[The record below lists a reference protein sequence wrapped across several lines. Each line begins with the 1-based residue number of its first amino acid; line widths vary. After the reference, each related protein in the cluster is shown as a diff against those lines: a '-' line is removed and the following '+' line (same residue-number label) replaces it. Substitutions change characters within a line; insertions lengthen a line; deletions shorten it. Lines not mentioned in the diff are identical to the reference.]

1 MNLAKRKYVAYLSR
15 DYAPGTRYVRRKK
28 FLEWIV
34 RLSKVMHEHIME
46 TIWPKKYSDDGTKP
60 GYLEKIWKKW
70 KTKTDKFIS
79 KATRKIYCRTKAER
93 AMKKLISE
101 ARSLKASLEATKA
114 SEKSKTKFLKYLVE
128 VSKNVRAKLAY
139 FAKTCKAPK
148 DSRPYVT
155 KMYKRWKRMSGKFV
169 RKNKRRLCKD
179 KYKDKLDKYWSKQ
192 KKRAERQYQAHLK
205 AAVAWLNSRKKAI
218 KGAETSVSDDESEVG
233 EAELAGPDDTRFIGY
248 LKRETRKTEK
258 KVREY
263 LRRCGFTIIPR
274 GSKKLKKK
282 LKKIRKKY
290 ARKMKKVTRTPPPEA
305 QIAKDKT
312 YGITLG
318 LANGGNPNNIGIGV
332 EDLKKDKNGNTAG
345 FTPWKFNK
353 DKDFKRNSYDVG
365 ISFGRRRRRT

>member
-1 MNLAKRKYVAYLSR
+1 MSTSWRQYAQEILGRWNQAWILGENLEEVEDKDGQIHLKSNKENLLQDKSRACYEKAYIRGKEFESFSGSDESER
-15 DYAPGTRYVRRKK
+15 EVKDEVFEIFGGSVKECPGQAC
-28 FLEWIV
+28 LLCQNLQGSE
-34 RLSKVMHEHIME
+34 RLAAICHE
-46 TIWPKKYSDDGTKP
+46 
-60 GYLEKIWKKW
+60 
-70 KTKTDKFIS
+70 
-79 KATRKIYCRTKAER
+79 
-93 AMKKLISE
+93 
-101 ARSLKASLEATKA
+101 
-114 SEKSKTKFLKYLVE
+114 
-128 VSKNVRAKLAY
+128 
-139 FAKTCKAPK
+139 
-148 DSRPYVT
+148 
-155 KMYKRWKRMSGKFV
+155 MYKRWKRMSGKFV